1 MHLLGDAKRL
11 FALHVYKPTVLSG
24 TNHTLHMI
32 LHWLV
37 SACAIMLTSYVLPRA
52 TATLSG
58 ALIAS
63 IVLGLANIFIKPLLV
78 FFTLPINILTLGFF
92 TLIING
98 LIILFVSALTP
109 GFKVGGLGMAILF
122 ALILSVINMIFF
134 KFTGV

>member
-1 MHLLGDAKRL
+1 MLL
-11 FALHVYKPTVLSG
+11 
-24 TNHTLHMI
+24 

-52 TATLSG
+52 TVTFVG

-63 IVLGLANIFIKPLLV
+63 IILGLANIFIKPILL

-92 TLIING
+92 TIVING
-98 LIILFVSALTP
+98 LIILLVSALTP

-122 ALILSVINMIFF
+122 AIVLTIINMIFF
-134 KFTGV
+134 KISGV